1 MIIERCMMPA
11 GKYYVGDLCYVINDS
26 KTWSEVCDKTLTKQG
41 KSIEGAFTLESGK
54 RFAMF
59 STAYGDG
66 EYYDMEGNSY
76 GVDSGTI
83 GCIKVEDINQ
93 DEIREDLGN
102 IIEFPNDFYVKKNDG
117 KLMFGKVWIDTK

>member
-11 GKYYVGDLCYVINDS
+11 GKYYVGDLCYVMGNV
-26 KTWSEVCDKTLTKQG
+26 WSEVCDKTLTKEG